1 VRTILGPRSWRR
13 APERGHNEPLVRG
26 FVLATLL
33 SMVLVSSTAYA
44 QEEDTSGQSPQDIAG
59 PSLSARNQPTQ
70 ACDPALTRLRY
81 LEVRGAAFDAWAL
94 QRLTG
99 QLVDVNGT
107 PLISWGSVWVSPK
120 GSLTVEVNLCADPF
134 RGSEALAPG
143 TYALVLSQR
152 DGAPIASTS
161 LEIAAPATPPDEN
174 VASGDEAAT
183 SSDEVAAPAEDT
195 STEP

>member
-1 VRTILGPRSWRR
+1 M
-13 APERGHNEPLVRG
+13 RG
-26 FVLATLL
+26 FVLAILL
-33 SMVLVSSTAYA
+33 CVVLVISTAYA
-44 QEEDTSGQSPQDIAG
+44 QEEDTSGQPPPEITG
-59 PSLSARNQPTQ
+59 PSLSVRNQPAP

-81 LEVRGAAFDAWAL
+81 LEVRGAGFDAWAL

-107 PLISWGSVWVSPK
+107 PLMSWGSVWVSPQ

-134 RGSEALAPG
+134 RGSDALAPG

-161 LEIAAPATPPDEN
+161 VEIAAPATLPGEN
-174 VASGDEAAT
+174 AASGDQAAT

-195 STEP
+195 STQP